1 MRLIA
6 VTALVAAGISGC
18 STAQPETPTGYV
30 VPTKMEEREPPQVL
44 EVPVPVAV
52 EVTPPAD
59 KPRKKVSETRAAEMI
74 SGTRIMVDPKHAI
87 GGTYTP
93 AWMDGYPI
101 TVYASV
107 NTNTDIEFPV
117 GAYLDGFLGSDMEDG
132 TGEGEAAGWA
142 VKTSYA
148 GRGESAMY
156 KAHLMPRYPKLKTQF
171 TANLT
176 MPDGSPLTM
185 IFRAQSFETTRMN
198 AVRPIVEAMEQER
211 MNDALASRATDRK
224 AVSSSANSGNKN
236 ICGVGSDTKYN
247 VVVDEPGLE
256 WAQITRG
263 KVYNDG
269 RMTCIEFPPEGPRQ
283 ELPSVMIVMGK
294 GQEFTAN
301 CTLMGRHY
309 VCDGVPTRLRLR
321 GTDLGI
327 MTLERSGS

>member
-1 MRLIA
+1 
-6 VTALVAAGISGC
+6 
-18 STAQPETPTGYV
+18 
-30 VPTKMEEREPPQVL
+30 
-44 EVPVPVAV
+44 
-52 EVTPPAD
+52 
-59 KPRKKVSETRAAEMI
+59 MI

-101 TVYASV
+101 PVYASA

-117 GAYLDGFLGSDMEDG
+117 GAYLDGFVGSDMEDG

-148 GRGESAMY
+148 GRGDTVMY
-156 KAHLMPRYPKLKTQF
+156 KAHVMPRYPRLKTQF

-176 MPDGSPLTM
+176 MPDGTPVTM
-185 IFRAQSFETTRMN
+185 IFKAQSFDTTRMN
-198 AVRPIVEAMEQER
+198 AVRPIIEGMEQGR
-211 MNDALASRATDRK
+211 MNEALAAHATDRK

-247 VVVDEPGLE
+247 VIVDEPGLE
-256 WAQITRG
+256 WTQITRG

-283 ELPSVMIVMGK
+283 ELPSVMVVMGK

-321 GTDLGI
+321 GPDLGI
-327 MTLERSGS
+327 MTLERSSN